1 MQDLEPIIAI
11 DKTGTFSAAARLLKT
26 THTTIARKIRNLE
39 THYGTQ
45 LIKRDGDRLSLTIEG
60 EKLLHTALEI
70 NDRLMLL
77 ERDIAGVDN
86 KLDGKITLTTV
97 DILAWQH
104 MSIFAKFTQK
114 YPNIELN
121 IETDAQVKLLSRREA
136 EVALRLT
143 NSPEEYLYGRIVGK
157 FEFSPY
163 INRQTFEE
171 CGAPQDL
178 NQLVWMNYNGQD
190 CASLSNKWMKKHN
203 ISAPISARI
212 STPLMMLKAVE
223 QGMGVGFLPSVI
235 ADENQHLMRLSHE
248 IAFELNIW
256 LLAPM
261 ELKNTA
267 RIGAIF
273 EAFK

>member
-1 MQDLEPIIAI
+1 MQNLEPIIAI

-26 THTTIARKIRNLE
+26 THTTVARKIRRLE
-39 THYGTQ
+39 AHYGTQ
-45 LIKRDGDRLSLTIEG
+45 LIKREDDGLSLTVEG
-60 EKLLHTALEI
+60 EKLLQTALEI
-70 NDRLMLL
+70 NDKLMLL
-77 ERDIAGVDN
+77 ERDIAGVDH

-97 DILAWQH
+97 DILAWQN
-104 MSIFAKFTQK
+104 MAIFANFTKK

-121 IETDAQVKLLSRREA
+121 IETDSQVKLLSRREA

-143 NSPEEYLYGRIVGK
+143 NNPEEYLHGRIVGK

-163 INRQTFEE
+163 INRQTFLE
-171 CGAPQDL
+171 CGEPDDL
-178 NQLVWMNYNGQD
+178 NHLVWMNYNGQD

-203 ISAPISARI
+203 IRAPISARI

-223 QGMGVGFLPSVI
+223 HGMGVGFLPSII
-235 ADENQHLMRLSHE
+235 ADENPHLIRLSRE

-273 EAFK
+273 EAFR